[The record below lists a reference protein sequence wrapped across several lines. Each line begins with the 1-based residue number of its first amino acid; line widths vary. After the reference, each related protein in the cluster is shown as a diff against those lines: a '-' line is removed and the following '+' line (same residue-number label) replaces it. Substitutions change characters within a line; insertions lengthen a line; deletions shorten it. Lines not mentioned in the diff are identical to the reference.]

1 MRPSMRFASLAK
13 TEVRRPCL
21 PPQRARAAVFFDGT
35 GNNRLN
41 SAATSQPLAASL
53 PLGSASYGNDPSNVS
68 KGEAATGQYP
78 DVDNSRH
85 SIYIEGIG
93 TQNGGR
99 DIPEG
104 MALGTGITGVPAKM
118 RKGLRTLI
126 ADLKS
131 LDKSRPIEYVH
142 IDTFGFSR
150 GAAAARHFVHVLL
163 NHPTLNVEKQL
174 TDDGFT
180 VGQVKVTFVG
190 LYDTVS
196 SYGVNHSNDTAQL
209 HMDAIRDA
217 DYVFQLAAGE
227 EHRKNFSLTDIQ
239 SARSGKQIFLPG
251 VHSDIGGGYVPNGNE
266 TNMEV
271 IDLDWRGVFNW
282 QKDLDT
288 LERER
293 QWLIDRGW
301 YTDDELSQPN
311 NSWEIIANRGPIG
324 NTYSHLP
331 LNLMSDE
338 ARPKGV
344 PFMATIAVRHAIP
357 RDSFIQDIRNQIN
370 RTMANGNVRKDGS
383 WKNYWL
389 RLNNNQAIRDLRHAY
404 LHTSSVYGSPAHRP
418 NYTSHPSEGGVR
430 MRITHR
436 G

>member
-1 MRPSMRFASLAK
+1 MTCTVGQVPL
-13 TEVRRPCL
+13 PCQAGGPAPL

-35 GNNRLN
+35 GNNRQN
-41 SAATSQPLAASL
+41 SHANQPLSASL
-53 PLGSASYGNDPSNVS
+53 PLGSASYGNDRSNVS
-68 KGEAATGQYP
+68 KGEAAMGQYP
-78 DVDNSRH
+78 GVDNSRH
-85 SIYIEGIG
+85 HIYIEGIG

-118 RKGLRTLI
+118 RKGLATLVTN
-126 ADLKS
+126 LKA

-150 GAAAARHFVHVLL
+150 GAAAARHFVHVVL
-163 NHPTLNVEKQL
+163 NHPTLNIEKQL
-174 TDDGFT
+174 TDEGFT
-180 VGQVKVTFVG
+180 VNDVRVKYVG

-196 SYGVNHSNDTAQL
+196 SYGGNHNNDTAQL
-209 HMDAIRDA
+209 NMDAIRDA
-217 DYVFQLAAGE
+217 EYVFQLAAGE
-227 EHRKNFSLTDIQ
+227 EHRENFSLTDIQ
-239 SARSGKQIFLPG
+239 SSRRGKQIFLPG
-251 VHSDIGGGYVPNGNE
+251 VHSDIGGGYVANGRE
-266 TNMEV
+266 RNMEV
-271 IDLDWRGVFNW
+271 VDLDWRGVFNW

-288 LERER
+288 LDRER

-301 YTDDELSQPN
+301 YTDSELSQPN

-331 LNLMSDE
+331 LNMMSDE

-344 PFMATIAVRHAIP
+344 PFSGTIAARHAVP
-357 RDSFIQDIRNQIN
+357 TDSFVTNVKTQID
-370 RTMANGNVRKDGS
+370 RSIANGNVRKDAS

-389 RLNNNQAIRDLRHAY
+389 RLNNNQDIRDLRHAY
-404 LHTSSVYGSPAHRP
+404 LHTSSAYGSPAHRP

>member
-1 MRPSMRFASLAK
+1 MNAPVDAVCQTCGTGA
-13 TEVRRPCL
+13 TPVR

-35 GNNRLN
+35 GNNRVN
-41 SAATSQPLAASL
+41 SHAARPLASRL
-53 PLGSASYGNDPSNVS
+53 PLGGASYGNDPSNVS
-68 KGEAATGQYP
+68 KGEARMGDYP
-78 DVDNSRH
+78 EVDNTLH
-85 SIYIEGIG
+85 SIYVEGIG
-93 TQNGGR
+93 TQDGGR

-104 MALGTGITGVPAKM
+104 MALGTGITGVPVKM
-118 RKGLRTLI
+118 RKGLELLV

-142 IDTFGFSR
+142 VDTFGFSR

-163 NHPTLNVEKQL
+163 NHPTLNIAKQL
-174 TDDGFT
+174 TDDGFS
-180 VGQVKVTFVG
+180 VGKVKVTFVG

-196 SYGVNHSNDTAQL
+196 SYGVNHKNDTSQL
-209 HMDAIRDA
+209 NMDAIRDA

-227 EHRKNFSLTDIQ
+227 EHRENFSLTDIQ
-239 SARSGKQIFLPG
+239 SARAGKQIFLPG
-251 VHSDIGGGYVPNGNE
+251 VHSDIGGGYPVGSE
-266 TNMEV
+266 TDLEV
-271 IDLDWRGVFNW
+271 IDLDWRGIVRW
-282 QKDLDT
+282 QKDLET

-301 YTDDELSQPN
+301 YTDSELSQPN
-311 NSWEIIANRGPIG
+311 SSWEIIANRGPIG

-331 LNLMSDE
+331 LNMMANE
-338 ARPKGV
+338 ARGKGV
-344 PFMATIAVRHAIP
+344 PFSGLMAVHHALP
-357 RDSFIQDIRNQIN
+357 TDPFIQDIRDQID
-370 RTMANGNVRKDGS
+370 RTIGHGNVRKDGS

>member
-1 MRPSMRFASLAK
+1 M
-13 TEVRRPCL
+13 TEPADAVCQSCEAGAPPPP

-41 SAATSQPLAASL
+41 SHANLPLSARL

-68 KGEAATGQYP
+68 KGEAAMGQYP
-78 DVDNSRH
+78 GVDNSRH
-85 SIYIEGIG
+85 HIYIEGIG
-93 TQNGGR
+93 TQDGGR

-104 MALGTGITGVPAKM
+104 MALGTGITGVPVKM
-118 RKGLRTLI
+118 RKGLNTLVE
-126 ADLKS
+126 DLKS
-131 LDKSRPIEYVH
+131 LDKSRPIEFVH

-163 NHPTLNVEKQL
+163 NHPTLNIEKQL

-196 SYGVNHSNDTAQL
+196 SYGVNHKNDTAQL
-209 HMDAIRDA
+209 NMDAIRDA

-239 SARSGKQIFLPG
+239 SAGEGRQIFLPG
-251 VHSDIGGGYVPNGNE
+251 VHSDIGGGYVANGSE
-266 TNMEV
+266 TDLEV
-271 IDLDWRGVFNW
+271 VDLDWRGVFNW
-282 QKDLDT
+282 QKDLET
-288 LERER
+288 LTRER

-301 YTDDELSQPN
+301 YTDSELSQPN
-311 NSWEIIANRGPIG
+311 RSWEIIANRSPIG

-331 LNLMSDE
+331 LNMMSDE

-344 PFMATIAVRHAIP
+344 PFSGSIVVRHAIP
-357 RDSFIQDIRNQIN
+357 RDSFVQEVRRQIE
-370 RTMANGNVRKDGS
+370 RTIADGNVRKDGS

-389 RLNNNQAIRDLRHAY
+389 RLNDNEHIRGLRHAY
-404 LHTSSVYGSPAHRP
+404 LHMSSLYGSPAHRP
-418 NYTSHPSEGGVR
+418 NYTRHPSEGGVR